1 MRNMLLERKIQV
13 EVHSAR
19 FSIKSITS
27 SNLHM
32 WISNLYLPR
41 KTLNCQ
47 NRITRSL
54 KFIFKN
60 SSVVPRSQKP
70 TKDHESYLSTRVN
83 ISTLMLIN
91 VVKNPLPAIKQKEFS
106 NQVGRNMT
114 KSYMSSMNTVTQHME
129 SCFHTSSTVKFPL
142 PTYF

>member
-41 KTLNCQ
+41 KTMNCQ
-47 NRITRSL
+47 NRITIGRWNSSL
-54 KFIFKN
+54 KIALLFHVHKNQQKIMKVICQLESISLLSCLLMLLKIHCLQSNKKN
-60 SSVVPRSQKP
+60 SVIKLEGTGQSHTWVAWTQSHNTWRAV
-70 TKDHESYLSTRVN
+70 ST
-83 ISTLMLIN
+83 
-91 VVKNPLPAIKQKEFS
+91 PLP
-106 NQVGRNMT
+106 R
-114 KSYMSSMNTVTQHME
+114 
-129 SCFHTSSTVKFPL
+129 CR
-142 PTYF
+142 

>member
-41 KTLNCQ
+41 KTMNCQ

-91 VVKNPLPAIKQKEFS
+91 VVKNPLLQSNKKNSVIKLEGTGQS
-106 NQVGRNMT
+106 HTWVAWTQ
-114 KSYMSSMNTVTQHME
+114 SHNTWRAV
-129 SCFHTSSTVKFPL
+129 STPL
-142 PTYF
+142 PRCR